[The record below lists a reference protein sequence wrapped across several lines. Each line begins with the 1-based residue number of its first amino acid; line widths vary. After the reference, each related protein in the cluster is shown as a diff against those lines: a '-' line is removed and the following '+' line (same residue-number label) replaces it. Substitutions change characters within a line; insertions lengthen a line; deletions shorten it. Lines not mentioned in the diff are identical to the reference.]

1 MLESL
6 IALIVVCVAALVWH
20 DALRSRDIA
29 VHLARQLCAR
39 AGLQLLDQ
47 SVGLRRISFA
57 RTRNGQP
64 GLRRY
69 YGFEVSTDGQD
80 RHHGSLTLH
89 ARTLEN
95 FTLPMREPPPP
106 AATLGQTTAG
116 NVTYLP
122 PRSS

>member
-6 IALIVVCVAALVWH
+6 IALIVISTAAIVWH

-29 VHLARQLCAR
+29 VRLARQLCAR
-39 AGLQLLDQ
+39 SELQLLDQ

-57 RTRNGQP
+57 RARNGQP

-80 RHHGSLTLH
+80 RHHGSLTLLGG
-89 ARTLEN
+89 TLEN
-95 FTLPMREPPPP
+95 FSLPLRQPPPEP
-106 AATLGQTTAG
+106 TTIG

-122 PRSS
+122 PRTLL